1 MCIRDSSKIK
11 RIEMIKN
18 SNLFKNKKQ
27 EGISITA
34 PCSGRIIPISEV
46 NDPIF
51 SKKVLGEGFAVV
63 PEGNKIYAPLTGRI
77 EAVFPTKHAIS
88 IKSDA
93 DIEYLIHIGIDT
105 VELEGKP
112 FSIFVNAGEKVT
124 TETLLAEVDFDQI
137 KQAGKDPSVIV
148 VFTKPEQVN
157 EVILNSYTTIYGDS
171 CGKIIL

>member
-1 MCIRDSSKIK
+1 MF
-11 RIEMIKN
+11 
-18 SNLFKNKKQ
+18 NLFKNKKQ

-77 EAVFPTKHAIS
+77 EA
-88 IKSDA
+88 
-93 DIEYLIHIGIDT
+93 
-105 VELEGKP
+105 
-112 FSIFVNAGEKVT
+112 

>member
-1 MCIRDSSKIK
+1 MF
-11 RIEMIKN
+11 
-18 SNLFKNKKQ
+18 NLFKNKKQ

-63 PEGNKIYAPLTGRI
+63 PEGNKIYAPLTGGI

-112 FSIFVNAGEKVT
+112 FSIFVNAGEKVTTEKKVT

>member
-1 MCIRDSSKIK
+1 MF
-11 RIEMIKN
+11 
-18 SNLFKNKKQ
+18 NLFKNKKQ

-93 DIEYLIHIGIDT
+93 DIEYLIP
-105 VELEGKP
+105 V
-112 FSIFVNAGEKVT
+112 
-124 TETLLAEVDFDQI
+124 
-137 KQAGKDPSVIV
+137 
-148 VFTKPEQVN
+148 
-157 EVILNSYTTIYGDS
+157 SYTHLTLPT
-171 CGKIIL
+171 KA

>member
-1 MCIRDSSKIK
+1 MF
-11 RIEMIKN
+11 
-18 SNLFKNKKQ
+18 NLFKNKKQ

-105 VELEGKP
+105 IELEGKP